1 MICTPMPARPLHS
14 LGALTA
20 AAALSC
26 GVSIAAATPPRY
38 LARPVPVPSF
48 QCNPNLPG
56 SFANV
61 RATSLA
67 GDGRV
72 ALVADCGSTIG
83 GSMPFVAFPDGTVA
97 ECSRGSFTFATPAA
111 FLSNGR
117 VLIVGDTCPP
127 VDGACVTAIA
137 ESSPLA
143 AAPIVLGSSPIAAS
157 YVIDAQD
164 SGWAVGWG
172 PIVASD
178 AWRVR
183 ADGTLEELTLA
194 GGGGLT
200 PTAVSPAG
208 IVSGSAWIGN
218 ELRAVRCS
226 ANGASTVLGHL
237 PGTYTSSAEAVG
249 IDGSVFGTSGGQAA
263 WWTASGTE
271 PLALLP
277 AGQPSV
283 ALAAAGHPAAANANG
298 FAIFGSH
305 ADGTRLFRAT
315 GPLNA
320 APNWSDLGP
329 IDASAQVRSWSVVDA
344 PRPSFLLANA
354 LTPLYQTVPF
364 VWHQDDSLRRLDR
377 LIVNLPQASMGN
389 GLEAVGANAA
399 GTILVNAGLPR
410 APYTLTR
417 LAAGDVDGDGSV
429 DGYDLGAVLSAWGP
443 VPAGIRSAADFDGN
457 QLVNGADLGE
467 LLTRWT
473 VR

>member
-1 MICTPMPARPLHS
+1 MS

-20 AAALSC
+20 AATLSF
-26 GVSIAAATPPRY
+26 GATVAVATPPRY

-48 QCNPNLPG
+48 QCNPNGPE

-61 RATSLA
+61 RATALA
-67 GDGRV
+67 DDGRV

-97 ECSRGSFTFATPAA
+97 ECSRGTFTFASPAA
-111 FLSNGR
+111 FLSDGR

-127 VDGACVTAIA
+127 VNGACVTAIA
-137 ESSPLA
+137 ESRPFA

-183 ADGTLEELTLA
+183 TDGTLEALTVS
-194 GGGGLT
+194 GGSGLT
-200 PTAVSPAG
+200 PTAISPSG
-208 IVSGSAWIGN
+208 VVSGSVWVGN
-218 ELRAVRCS
+218 ELRAVRCN

-237 PGTYTSSAEAVG
+237 PGAYTSSAEAVG
-249 IDGSVFGTSGGQAA
+249 IDGSAFGTSGGQAA

-315 GPLNA
+315 GPLIA
-320 APNWSDLGP
+320 APNWSDLGSV
-329 IDASAQVRSWSVVDA
+329 DTSAQVRSWSVVDA
-344 PRPSFLLANA
+344 PRPNFLLASA

-364 VWHQDDSLRRLDR
+364 VWHQDDALRRLDR
-377 LIVNLPQASMGN
+377 LIVNLPQASIGN
-389 GLEAVGANAA
+389 GLEAVGANAT
-399 GTILVNAGLPR
+399 GTILVNAGLPH

-417 LAAGDVDGDGSV
+417 LAAGDVDGDGAV
-429 DGYDLGAVLSAWGP
+429 DGHDLGVVLSAWGP
-443 VPAGIRSAADFDGN
+443 VPAGVRSAADFDGN

-473 VR
+473 GG